1 MQAPRP
7 KARSRQLLPL
17 LTLLGAN
24 AISMIGNVLT
34 MLAIPWF
41 VLQTTGSAAKT
52 GISAFFSVVP
62 TILAA
67 FFGGTIVD
75 RLGYKRASIL
85 ADLTSGITLALIPL
99 LYATGNLAFLH
110 LLVLVF
116 LGALLDAPGSSARKA
131 LIPDLAMLAG
141 MKLERVNASF
151 QAIERGAS
159 LLGAPLAGVLIVVMG
174 PTNLLW
180 IDAAT
185 FAVSAAMVAV
195 AVPYLPAKGE
205 EAPNSYVNELRAGLQ
220 FIWHDRLIWT
230 IVLTVLL
237 TNFLDSPL
245 LSVMMPVYANQVL
258 GSAVDLGL
266 MVAAWGG
273 GSLVGAIIFSAF
285 GHMLPRRATFIG
297 AFIIA
302 GTPFWILSLLPP
314 LPGAAGALAIAGFA
328 AAPLNPIIW
337 TAVHERVPAMM
348 RGRIFGAMTA
358 GAYVAIPLGILLAGY
373 LVEWIGVRATI
384 LAQAGCYVLATVRL
398 LFNQALHD
406 LDVPVTTQ
414 AEPREQGVT
423 RIQEAE

>member
-1 MQAPRP
+1 MQVPRP
-7 KARSRQLLPL
+7 KATSGQLLPL
-17 LTLLGAN
+17 VTLLGAH
-24 AISMIGNVLT
+24 AISMIGNVLA

-52 GISAFFSVVP
+52 GISAFFTVVP

-75 RLGYKRASIL
+75 RLGYKRASII
-85 ADLTSGITLALIPL
+85 ADLTSGMTLALIPL
-99 LYATGNLAFLH
+99 LYATGNLAFWH

-116 LGALLDAPGSSARKA
+116 LGVLLDAPGSSARKA

-159 LLGAPLAGVLIVVMG
+159 LIGAPIAGVLIVVMG

-195 AVPYLPAKGE
+195 AIPFLPAKV
-205 EAPNSYVNELRAGLQ
+205 EATPDSYVNELRAGLR
-220 FIWHDRLIWT
+220 FIWHDRLIWA

-245 LSVMMPVYANQVL
+245 LSVILPVYANHVL

-273 GSLVGAIIFSAF
+273 GSLVGAIIFSVF
-285 GHMLPRRATFIG
+285 GHTLPRRATFIG

-302 GTPFWILSLLPP
+302 GIPFWILSLLPP
-314 LPGAAGALAIAGFA
+314 LPGAAVALAIAGMA

-337 TAVHERVPAMM
+337 TAVHERVPSMM
-348 RGRIFGAMTA
+348 RGRIFGAVTA

-373 LVEWIGVRATI
+373 LVEWIGVRATM
-384 LAQAGCYVLATVRL
+384 LAQAGCYVLVTVSL

-414 AEPREQGVT
+414 AEPREQGVA